1 MVLLLLSLAANFV
14 LLIAW
19 HRARQPAVVYQLK
32 LPPRPALTTNIL
44 RPIRTNLVIEPH
56 LLSWADIE
64 SPDYPTYIRNLRNI
78 GCPEPTIRD
87 IVVADVNE
95 LFSRRRATDVPS
107 VNQQWWLAE
116 PDEEVVEKS
125 LAQQDALEAER
136 RDLLTRLLGPAW
148 DVTGTAVEVPGSAIT
163 LDGPLLGELA
173 PETKRALRDIEFR
186 AREQRRAYTQTRR
199 DEGKPVD
206 PAELVR
212 LSRSTRDE
220 LARVLGPAELEEYLL
235 RYSNNAA
242 ELRKTL
248 HGFDASPEEF
258 RGLFRAVDAIDLERA
273 ALSDSNDPATVR
285 QRQELEAKREEAI
298 RAALPAERY
307 TYYHLN
313 QDPGFRQARETAEQ
327 LGAPAEAVVPL
338 FQINQETDR
347 ERGRILNDPSLTPE
361 QQNQELAGVD
371 QVRLDSLRRLLG
383 EERFRRWQ
391 AGDKR

>member
-1 MVLLLLSLAANFV
+1 MKKRLSVPPTKSALLQVGRQVKFLEQG
-14 LLIAW
+14 
-19 HRARQPAVVYQLK
+19 RAML
-32 LPPRPALTTNIL
+32 
-44 RPIRTNLVIEPH
+44 
-56 LLSWADIE
+56 
-64 SPDYPTYIRNLRNI
+64 
-78 GCPEPTIRD
+78 
-87 IVVADVNE
+87 
-95 LFSRRRATDVPS
+95 
-107 VNQQWWLAE
+107 
-116 PDEEVVEKS
+116 EKK
-125 LAQQDALEAER
+125 

-186 AREQRRAYTQTRR
+186 SREQRRAYTQARR
-199 DEGKPVD
+199 DEGKPID

-258 RGLFRAVDAIDLERA
+258 RSLFRAVAAIDLERA
-273 ALSDSNDPATVR
+273 ALGGSNDPATVR

-338 FQINQETDR
+338 FQINQETER
-347 ERGRILNDPSLTPE
+347 ERGRRSRSISRWRAATAPC
-361 QQNQELAGVD
+361 
-371 QVRLDSLRRLLG
+371 RR
-383 EERFRRWQ
+383 
-391 AGDKR
+391 D